1 MTRSMHERKRELPW
15 SVPVAV
21 HDVPVTGRRFAL
33 AADEAT
39 RAAIAKSAD
48 LRALPRLEATFD
60 VSRHGAEGLH
70 VVGRVGAT
78 VGQVCVVSLDPIDSE
93 VEETVDLL
101 FIPGAAPASDDADGR
116 VAVVEAAEEAPEP
129 LLGDSVDLGAIAI
142 EFLILGI
149 DLYPRKPGAIFQAPP
164 VEDAAEHPFAAL
176 AALRRAP
183 DGGDA

>member
-1 MTRSMHERKRELPW
+1 MTRSMNERKPESHW

-21 HDVPVTGRRFAL
+21 HDVPPTGRHFKL

-48 LRALPRLEATFD
+48 LRALSRLAATFD
-60 VSRHGAEGLH
+60 VSRHGAGGLH
-70 VVGRVGAT
+70 VVGRVDAT
-78 VGQVCVVSLDPIDSE
+78 IGQVCVVSLEPIESE
-93 VEETVDLL
+93 VEETVDLV
-101 FIPGAAPASDDADGR
+101 FVPGAAPAPDDAAGR
-116 VAVVEAAEEAPEP
+116 LAVVEVADEAPEP
-129 LLGDSVDLGAIAI
+129 LLGDTVDLGAIAT

-149 DLYPRKPGAIFQAPP
+149 DLYPRKPGAVFQAPP
-164 VEDAAEHPFAAL
+164 AEDTAEHPFAAL